1 MIEMT
6 RKINKINGCNVVA
19 SFLGNTSTKNK
30 QNWWKN
36 KIEYFF
42 FYFSF
47 LVPPDC
53 YPGRLGFL
61 LTIFLVLVN
70 MFMGILY
77 IVPMTDGINFMAL
90 WLLTCIFFVFAAL
103 LEYAIILSHKSIMAN
118 KIEDKGSKTN
128 LLEQSILSLD
138 KYALICFPLAF
149 FLFLVI
155 FSLQILFVWL
165 TISNKYIHNIT
176 VVH

>member
-1 MIEMT
+1 MI
-6 RKINKINGCNVVA
+6 
-19 SFLGNTSTKNK
+19 
-30 QNWWKN
+30 
-36 KIEYFF
+36 F

-118 KIEDKGSKTN
+118 KIEDERSNN
-128 LLEQSILSLD
+128 LLEKSIFSLD
-138 KYALICFPLAF
+138 KYALIFFPLAF
-149 FLFLVI
+149 FLFPVI
-155 FSLQILFVWL
+155 FSMQILFV
-165 TISNKYIHNIT
+165 
-176 VVH
+176 

>member
-1 MIEMT
+1 MI
-6 RKINKINGCNVVA
+6 
-19 SFLGNTSTKNK
+19 
-30 QNWWKN
+30 
-36 KIEYFF
+36 F

-103 LEYAIILSHKSIMAN
+103 LEYAIILSYFKLEKS
-118 KIEDKGSKTN
+118 
-128 LLEQSILSLD
+128 LLYLD
-138 KYALICFPLAF
+138 RYALICFPLAF
-149 FLFLVI
+149 FLFLII
-155 FSLQILFVWL
+155 FSFQILSVWL
-165 TISNKYIHNIT
+165 TIYISNKYLNSIWIST
-176 VVH
+176 AVVQ

>member
-1 MIEMT
+1 MIK
-6 RKINKINGCNVVA
+6 RNK
-19 SFLGNTSTKNK
+19 T
-30 QNWWKN
+30 
-36 KIEYFF
+36 EFF
-42 FYFSF
+42 SYFSF

-103 LEYAIILSHKSIMAN
+103 LEYAIILSHKGIMAN
-118 KIEDKGSKTN
+118 KIEDRGSHTNN
-128 LLEQSILSLD
+128 LLEKSILYLD
-138 KYALICFPLAF
+138 RYALICFPLAF
-149 FLFLVI
+149 FLFLII
-155 FSLQILFVWL
+155 FSFQILFV
-165 TISNKYIHNIT
+165 
-176 VVH
+176 

>member
-1 MIEMT
+1 MI
-6 RKINKINGCNVVA
+6 
-19 SFLGNTSTKNK
+19 
-30 QNWWKN
+30 
-36 KIEYFF
+36 F

-103 LEYAIILSHKSIMAN
+103 LEYAIILSHKGIMAN
-118 KIEDKGSKTN
+118 KIEDRGSHTNN
-128 LLEQSILSLD
+128 LLEKSILYLD
-138 KYALICFPLAF
+138 RYALICFPLAF
-149 FLFLVI
+149 FLFLII
-155 FSLQILFVWL
+155 FSFQILFV
-165 TISNKYIHNIT
+165 
-176 VVH
+176 